1 MVRWSYLSRGD
12 WFLGEQEKYVSK
24 RRKITL
30 TIQNQQWI
38 KYIFF
43 YLADSGG
50 MFYLVHLLHY
60 VHKSTR
66 YIKAQ
71 HIQLSVTHTVKL
83 FTNHSSVM
91 STHTHPI
98 SEKDRHKQQKIIYLK
113 GGGGMNV
120 CLHTGSKAA
129 ISSSRSSKTRWLTSA
144 RTSDNI
150 WEATRHERWENMGNE
165 YRYSPVLHGHD
176 HAPVGC
182 LEGCIHKKI
191 GDDFIFKK
199 EKMIIALSLLNYLRR
214 SSLDLFLTAVLLL
227 DRRAW

>member
-1 MVRWSYLSRGD
+1 MVVDECLVVNT
-12 WFLGEQEKYVSK
+12 EKKSCQKSK
-24 RRKITL
+24 KNSESTVD
-30 TIQNQQWI
+30 TI
-38 KYIFF
+38 YIFF

-113 GGGGMNV
+113 GGGRGNE
-120 CLHTGSKAA
+120 CLFTYWLK
-129 ISSSRSSKTRWLTSA
+129 SSSLFFS
-144 RTSDNI
+144 
-150 WEATRHERWENMGNE
+150 
-165 YRYSPVLHGHD
+165 
-176 HAPVGC
+176 
-182 LEGCIHKKI
+182 
-191 GDDFIFKK
+191 IFKDSMVNICK
-199 EKMIIALSLLNYLRR
+199 NIRQYMRGDK
-214 SSLDLFLTAVLLL
+214 T
-227 DRRAW
+227 

>member
-1 MVRWSYLSRGD
+1 MQTGVQSLAKRTQVCRYNHITRDFKTQATISLIII
-12 WFLGEQEKYVSK
+12 QEKRVNLCPVRLCPHKKDYVQSQRAMVVSK
-24 RRKITL
+24 EIDSKM
-30 TIQNQQWI
+30 IQEKKSCQKSKKNSESTQWII

-98 SEKDRHKQQKIIYLK
+98 SEKDRHKQQKIIYFK

-129 ISSSRSSKTRWLTSA
+129 VSSSRSSKTRWLTSA

-150 WEATRHERWENMGNE
+150 
-165 YRYSPVLHGHD
+165 
-176 HAPVGC
+176 
-182 LEGCIHKKI
+182 
-191 GDDFIFKK
+191 
-199 EKMIIALSLLNYLRR
+199 
-214 SSLDLFLTAVLLL
+214 
-227 DRRAW
+227 